1 LATSTNARHPC
12 SAFDAADW
20 HIGARIDRKV
30 SSIDRFDALF
40 WCWLVHQPA
49 RRPWR
54 LLGRSY
60 SPQRC
65 GASLAAR
72 LARVAELLPVKQ
84 PAWETALALR
94 GVGASLGL

>member
-1 LATSTNARHPC
+1 
-12 SAFDAADW
+12 
-20 HIGARIDRKV
+20 V